1 MPLGLYIIRGDN
13 VAILGEM
20 DEEKDSSID
29 LSKVK
34 GHPIKAVVH

>member
-1 MPLGLYIIRGDN
+1 M
-13 VAILGEM
+13 AILGEM